1 MNEKIMWLINT
12 TPYGIGENCVF
23 LFFVKISYC
32 KCPPPLPRTHFRA
45 WSRDELQYIKKDN
58 SNTEDVTRRC
68 KQKQKPGIAQLIW

>member
-32 KCPPPLPRTHFRA
+32 KCPPSLAHTFAPDHAT
-45 WSRDELQYIKKDN
+45 SYIKKDN

>member
-23 LFFVKISYC
+23 LFLSKFRIVSA
-32 KCPPPLPRTHFRA
+32 PHPLPRTHFRA
-45 WSRDELQYIKKDN
+45 WSRDKLQYIKKDN

-68 KQKQKPGIAQLIW
+68 KQKLKPGIAQLIW